1 MATTQRATSSLVPMR
16 PSGTCFT
23 KASLRAGGAADVHD
37 GSAARAQRRQRRL
50 RDECRAIHVGLELTT
65 DELFG
70 RLVEWRKAKD
80 AGVVDDHVKLAGIAH
95 RARDS
100 RADVLRIGD
109 VGAAPTNVGMSNT
122 RFLKRLLPPR
132 DPEDGRTRL
141 LERHRDRLA
150 DSRVGARHENDLAF
164 ECLCHAFPLFRGS
177 SRPREAATCAGAPG
191 CGSSAGRRKLLRSS
205 YESGGR
211 GWMSWRR

>member
-80 AGVVDDHVKLAGIAH
+80 AGVVDDHVKPAGLAH
-95 RARDS
+95 RAS
-100 RADVLRIGD
+100 NSGVDVLRIGD
-109 VGAAPTNVGMSNT
+109 VGPEPTNAGMSNT
-122 RFLKRLLPPR
+122 RFIERLLPPR
-132 DPEDGRTRL
+132 NREDGRTRL
-141 LERHRDRLA
+141 LERHRYRLA
-150 DSRVGARHENDLAF
+150 DSRVGASHENDLAF
-164 ECLCHAFPLFRGS
+164 ECLCHGS
-177 SRPREAATCAGAPG
+177 LPSGDLVAVAICADAVG
-191 CGSSAGRRKLLRSS
+191 C
-205 YESGGR
+205 
-211 GWMSWRR
+211 